1 MKKSS
6 VTNLSVKGEGKNKEY
21 ISGPIVTN
29 KKNSTENKSLAFK
42 PLPKERQEKT
52 PNATRQNINPS
63 LPNSSRL
70 DSSFRRNTKAE
81 LEYFSLS
88 PIIKPGKFPDV
99 SFLISKDY
107 RAFASPRKI
116 IIKEVEEN
124 LDRIHRERCK
134 SEAKNASFKSHCN
147 SNINIEV
154 INNWAKDKNLRQEE
168 VLRRFDLPK
177 KIMEYTAREA
187 EDYHS
192 DEEDVTYNYMD
203 RIGRIRKLNY
213 KLIDVSR
220 HPDYEGNSGF
230 ISMQSQIKYAM
241 KSRTP
246 IITKK
251 ERIEEA
257 EKIKNC
263 LARRN
268 IRCNFQMITSSL
280 MDDVGCKLPRGGEG
294 LLKF

>member
-1 MKKSS
+1 MKNPNAM
-6 VTNLSVKGEGKNKEY
+6 NLSVKGEGKNKDY
-21 ISGPIVTN
+21 ISEPITTS
-29 KKNSTENKSLAFK
+29 KKSATENKSLTFK
-42 PLPKERQEKT
+42 PMPKERQEK
-52 PNATRQNINPS
+52 NSNITRQNINPS
-63 LPNSSRL
+63 LPSSSRL
-70 DSSFRRNTKAE
+70 DSSFRRNTKDE
-81 LEYFSLS
+81 LDYFSIS
-88 PIIKPGKFPDV
+88 PIRKPGKFPDV
-99 SFLISKDY
+99 SFLTSKDY
-107 RAFASPRKI
+107 RAFVSPKKI

-134 SEAKNASFKSHCN
+134 SEAKNASFQSHCN
-147 SNINIEV
+147 SKIYIEV
-154 INNWAKDKNLRQEE
+154 INNWARDKCLRQEE
-168 VLRRFDLPK
+168 ALRRFDLPK
-177 KIMEYTAREA
+177 KIMEYTSRDA

-192 DEEDVTYNYMD
+192 DEEDVAYNYMD
-203 RIGRIRKLNY
+203 RIGRIRKLNH

-230 ISMQSQIKYAM
+230 ISMQSQVKYVM

-246 IITKK
+246 IVAKK
-251 ERIEEA
+251 ERIQEA

-280 MDDVGCKLPRGGEG
+280 MDEAGSRLPRGGEG